1 MGSPRAREISAA
13 GTRRKRRSGAKRK
26 EAARRARVRTVTH
39 DRRSVTIIDGSHHHG
54 QGRPLREIGI
64 RIRISG
70 SLRDSCRQLYTV
82 PVWICIP
89 SGLAFGNDGDGERRP
104 SFIRSI
110 AQYQTAESTND
121 IYSGTYAWNCDA
133 QLSCLSPRIVQ
144 NDGDGERRP
153 SFSLSIAQYQTA
165 DSTNEMVARMIGNGD
180 AQYSC
185 PNPRIVRPGVR
196 NDGDGDDALRSASHR
211 SMPNSYFYEYHFATY
226 DCELLRIIRSGIRA
240 TLALCKATELWW
252 RHLLGECWLA
262 GVGCA
267 ADDGGG
273 VEDRAFSRGK
283 ETAGVRRLLGGG
295 EKVT

>member
-1 MGSPRAREISAA
+1 
-13 GTRRKRRSGAKRK
+13 
-26 EAARRARVRTVTH
+26 
-39 DRRSVTIIDGSHHHG
+39 
-54 QGRPLREIGI
+54 
-64 RIRISG
+64 
-70 SLRDSCRQLYTV
+70 
-82 PVWICIP
+82 
-89 SGLAFGNDGDGERRP
+89 
-104 SFIRSI
+104 
-110 AQYQTAESTND
+110 
-121 IYSGTYAWNCDA
+121 
-133 QLSCLSPRIVQ
+133 
-144 NDGDGERRP
+144 
-153 SFSLSIAQYQTA
+153 
-165 DSTNEMVARMIGNGD
+165 MVARMIGNGD

-185 PNPRIVRPGVR
+185 PSPRIVRPGVR

-211 SMPNSYFYEYHFATY
+211 SIPNSYFYEYHFATY
-226 DCELLRIIRSGIRA
+226 DCELFLRIIRSGIRA